1 MLDKRIQEHMRHYI
15 DAEVSILIAQSRHI
29 EPMDGLRLFV
39 NSETYKMLCD
49 DELDMWEF
57 SPLAIYDMWENEIK
71 TGDPRNSLYIRG
83 DEIE

>member
-1 MLDKRIQEHMRHYI
+1 MLDKRLQEHMRHYI
-15 DAEVSILIAQSRHI
+15 NAEVSTLIANKRNIS
-29 EPMDGLRLFV
+29 PMDGLRRFLD
-39 NSETYKMLCD
+39 SETYGMLCD

-71 TGDPRNSLYIRG
+71 TGDPRNSFYLRG